1 MSSLHQ
7 LYDLDI
13 NEWINL
19 NIQLLRERRFSQVD
33 VDHLV
38 EELEEMGKSNIRELR
53 SLLVVLIAHL
63 LKWQFQPDMRSRSW
77 RGSITEQRV
86 RLKRLLND
94 APSLGAKIPD
104 SIPDAYADALII
116 AVEETGLAESL
127 FPEVCAYSIAQLL
140 DRNYYPEG

>member
-1 MSSLHQ
+1 M
-7 LYDLDI
+7 
-13 NEWINL
+13 
-19 NIQLLRERRFSQVD
+19 D